1 MDILVICLI
10 FCYLGPRELP
20 NPLLHYEVP
29 RENIRRESFSRVSRA
44 SSYEKM
50 SDDSSLPPD
59 LNLSQDKKL
68 YGRFRNLFIKLSKKE
83 REISPIPFSIDL
95 QKLIPNEAAV
105 TGVLNVRFYI
115 SNDPQAF
122 WGILISTK
130 LFLYENYEKIS
141 FGSPNHTL
149 NMLDFK
155 FQKGPPSESKFK
167 LLHNQNSIDNIQ
179 FESSANQTWSKS
191 LLTITD
197 AFNERDDI
205 EDEDDVAPVYDV
217 PSRHPSTIPFVI
229 TQDNEMAI
237 YDVPSKKPR
246 VVETQTST
254 PPQQEIDDTYDVPSK
269 NPRPVQSESTPPEQR
284 PEDMYDV
291 PSNKLRPV
299 KPQDGTPLE
308 EPDDDTYDVPSNR
321 PVIPPRPNFSY
332 GSVYSDLAS
341 PPHSPTFNQPKEP
354 ISDKFVHPPVLPMAR
369 RAIPHVQ
376 SSNPE
381 ITNIES
387 TNPISVE
394 GFLKLLTDGN
404 VWIKFFFI
412 LRDRF
417 LQAFD
422 DVTKLTAPVLVID
435 IFGSEYSFIPP
446 DESKRKF
453 SFSLC
458 SSSLSFN
465 PILRTSRFSFQN
477 VFVFAT
483 DSFRDFKTW
492 RNAIFEMQGVFNISK
507 KSSSFDQ
514 LSSFD
519 EIPYPKKARPI
530 RRVFSSVR
538 KREQTYD
545 EVDQR
550 FFEQNHVY
558 VTKPKSKSISLP
570 VTSRNSEKIYSRV
583 FETNFGKKSA
593 NAILNGFLY
602 IFSGIEWIKHWF
614 ELRNRFLTC
623 FEYQDS
629 IRTIFEID
637 LSKSEITEAS
647 KETNRDFSFKLTNKP
662 GDIVYFFC
670 ADTEQVYTEWITA
683 LILISV
689 KKISTTSPNAPSI
702 AAPDSQD
709 NSQTSLLNGGLA
721 NECVIKSPPQLK
733 GHLLKRTSNGKWEQ
747 RYCIVKDGVMLI
759 YRSNQTTPLQRVLL
773 TESLVNVCNSLEVLQ
788 NHAFEIRVLNS
799 TDLHFFAAFSQPKLE
814 EWLLGLRNA
823 SAPKSPL
830 GLTSSNSS
838 QEKFD
843 VSLESSLNKF
853 TPDINKISRPPKP
866 TRTESIRGVN
876 TQLDDKL
883 PASHLGNPTKVG
895 MLNYRSVSSKIWGRR
910 HCIIHDLCLYIYLH
924 PSSEHPQK
932 VFALPGCEIKSSL
945 HETSKYLSFSIEHRT
960 MKAYLST
967 QSLQDLQS
975 WVDVLTKIANS
986 TLHGNDSSLEMP
998 HNLTEVPHF
1007 KLQTSTP
1014 NQNGKSDS
1022 HVEQIHTL
1030 IYQSNKDVFDT
1041 YFHSNRASKNLLN
1054 SIESIQKKRTNLQTH
1069 LMRLKQSK
1077 QKDPEKVKKI
1087 RELLLKYDEAILEFR
1102 STLESNKTETSSTI
1116 AFLEIQLDNSLS
1128 GLRSLTLSNSEL
1140 SMSNGIRGI
1149 SNTLESETLI

>member
-1 MDILVICLI
+1 
-10 FCYLGPRELP
+10 
-20 NPLLHYEVP
+20 
-29 RENIRRESFSRVSRA
+29 
-44 SSYEKM
+44 M

-59 LNLSQDKKL
+59 FNSSQDRKL
-68 YGRFRNLFIKLSKKE
+68 YGRFRNLFTKLNKKE

-95 QKLIPNEAAV
+95 QKLMPSEAV
-105 TGVLNVRFYI
+105 ITGVLNVKFYM
-115 SNDPQAF
+115 SNQHQAY
-122 WGILISTK
+122 WAILLSTK

-141 FGSPNHTL
+141 FGSPNHSL

-155 FQKGPPSESKFK
+155 LQKGPPSESKFK
-167 LLHNQNSIDNIQ
+167 LLHNQNSVDNIQ
-179 FESSANQTWSKS
+179 FEFTANQTWSKS
-191 LLTITD
+191 ILAIAD
-197 AFNERDDI
+197 AFNVR
-205 EDEDDVAPVYDV
+205 EDFEDDDELPPVYDV
-217 PSRHPSTIPFVI
+217 PTKDPRI
-229 TQDNEMAI
+229 TSIVVTKDNEIAI

-246 VVETQTST
+246 VVETQGNTLS
-254 PPQQEIDDTYDVPSK
+254 QESDDTYDVPSN
-269 NPRPVQSESTPPEQR
+269 NPRPVESEGTPPEQR

-299 KPQDGTPLE
+299 NPLDIAPAEKLDG
-308 EPDDDTYDVPSNR
+308 DTYDVPSNR

-332 GSVYSDLAS
+332 GSVYSDLES
-341 PPHSPTFNQPKEP
+341 PPHTPGSDMSTKEP
-354 ISDKFVHPPVLPMAR
+354 SATKFELPPVLPMAR
-369 RAIPHVQ
+369 RPIPHVQ

-381 ITNIES
+381 ITKIES
-387 TNPISVE
+387 VNPVSVE

-404 VWIKFFFI
+404 IWIKFFFI

-417 LQAFD
+417 LQAFN
-422 DVTKLTAPVLVID
+422 DVTKLTSPVLVLD
-435 IFGSEYSFIPP
+435 VFGSEYSFIPP

-453 SFSLC
+453 SFSLG

-465 PILRTSRFSFQN
+465 PILKTSRFSFQN

-492 RNAIFEMQGVFNISK
+492 RNAIFEIRGVFNISK
-507 KSSSFDQ
+507 KSTSVDQ

-519 EIPYPKKARPI
+519 EIPNPIKPKPI

-538 KREQTYD
+538 KREQAYG
-545 EVDQR
+545 ELDQR
-550 FFEQNHVY
+550 FTEQNQVY
-558 VTKPKSKSISLP
+558 VTKPKSKSVSLP

-583 FETNFGKKSA
+583 FEINQGKQPG
-593 NAILNGFLY
+593 NAVLNSFLS
-602 IFSGIEWIKHWF
+602 IFSGIEWKKHWF
-614 ELRNRFLTC
+614 ELRNKFLTC

-670 ADTEQVYTEWITA
+670 ADTEQIYTEWITA

-689 KKISTTSPNAPSI
+689 KKESITSPIVPSI
-702 AAPDSQD
+702 VPSDSHAE
-709 NSQTSLLNGGLA
+709 NSLA
-721 NECVIKSPPQLK
+721 NECVLKSPPQLK
-733 GHLLKRTSNGKWEQ
+733 GNLLKRTSNGKWEQ

-759 YRSNQTTPLQRVLL
+759 YRSNQTTPLQRVVI
-773 TESLVNVCNSLEVLQ
+773 TDSLVNVSNSLDVSQ
-788 NHAFEIRVLNS
+788 NHAFEIRVFNS
-799 TDLHFFAAFSQPKLE
+799 TDLHFFAAFSQSKLE

-823 SAPKSPL
+823 STPKSPL

-843 VSLESSLNKF
+843 ISLDSSLNKLL
-853 TPDINKISRPPKP
+853 PDFNKNTRPPKP
-866 TRTESIRGVN
+866 TRTETIRGGN
-876 TQLDDKL
+876 PQLDNKL
-883 PASHLGNPTKVG
+883 PASHLQNPTKVG

-967 QSLQDLQS
+967 QSLPDMQS
-975 WVDVLTKIANS
+975 WIEILTKIANS
-986 TLHGNDSSLEMP
+986 TLHENSFESTQ
-998 HNLTEVPHF
+998 NSTELPHF

-1014 NQNGKSDS
+1014 NQNGKQDN
-1022 HVEQIHTL
+1022 HFEQIQSL

-1054 SIESIQKKRTNLQTH
+1054 SIESIQKKRSNLQAH
-1069 LMRLKQSK
+1069 LIKLKQAK
-1077 QKDPEKVKKI
+1077 QKEPGKVKKI
-1087 RELLLKYDEAILEFR
+1087 RELLLKYDEAIQEFR

-1116 AFLEIQLDNSLS
+1116 AFLEFQLDNSLS

-1140 SMSNGIRGI
+1140 SMTNGIRGI